1 MEAVVTPHKSSWTE
15 RMNEKL
21 TVRNISLLMIHPYT
35 KLNMWVGKNI
45 GKCVILILHI
55 DMRQY
60 RYFDIKSQTLTTRKQ
75 FLLLSMSLVSLTC
88 VARVIWKISIVRVT
102 ISCTVS
108 CPILQRN
115 TGEISLRAP
124 WGGMGC
130 WPAPGAAPGGRWGG
144 CCCCCCCEGIPA
156 IPGFWGKEAAIST
169 QICGVRWYK
178 TKVMFY

>member
-1 MEAVVTPHKSSWTE
+1 MNVVKGDTKMVSVTE
-15 RMNEKL
+15 EDEKW
-21 TVRNISLLMIHPYT
+21 TVRKINLLMIHPYT
-35 KLNMWVGKNI
+35 KLNM
-45 GKCVILILHI
+45 CVILILH
-55 DMRQY
+55 
-60 RYFDIKSQTLTTRKQ
+60 RYATISLFWYQVPDTKTRKH

-88 VARVIWKISIVRVT
+88 VARVIWKISMVRVT

-130 WPAPGAAPGGRWGG
+130 WPALGAAPGGRWGG
-144 CCCCCCCEGIPA
+144 CCCCCCCGGIPA

-169 QICGVRWYK
+169 QICGDTMVQDKGLFVLYHR
-178 TKVMFY
+178 FF